1 MGGARLL
8 RRGLVAMLLAL
19 AGLPAAAPTSPAVAA
34 GGIVVGNLSAPGTS
48 GAIRV
53 VAVAADKTGR
63 YHTQTGDPSDAAQN
77 PSRTVGDVPRVEDGG
92 PGCAPAQ
99 PATDCFRTLAINDP
113 TVNASAGDG
122 TGLYRAGDTAIIVT
136 DTKMFRPGDTIMI
149 GSPHCN
155 YARLGMTCERYL
167 PGFGMIREQP
177 TGEVV
182 AVEGGD
188 LGPGAFGPGVLRLS
202 HPLTFDHHPGEQ
214 VVKLPTVYPG
224 QDMRVDVPNRV
235 LLGSH
240 PAPLRV
246 RATFIPP
253 HGSRFPWDADFR
265 RPLAAAY
272 SKTVFEQIV
281 HGPDGTT
288 SFWLPREITYTTTVG
303 RAFSIDSDDSWY
315 TIEIVA
321 RDGAGRVVQDGI
333 VRFKTNPLAI
343 PFMTADPQRVFPG
356 NAVQITGWVRDAFSP
371 ATMSRRV
378 EDIDVNV
385 VVSKPRGSQSFKAS
399 SCYDS
404 EPGPDDICGGDVF
417 GSTPDNHGNFNVRM
431 GGTRCNE
438 ENLGICMRGNIY
450 DRMGDTQDRGTYTV
464 NATVRGVT
472 PAVRGTTTF
481 RVAWPDPLD
490 GVVP

>member
-1 MGGARLL
+1 MRL
-8 RRGLVAMLLAL
+8 RAVALLLAL
-19 AGLPAAAPTSPAVAA
+19 AGLPALAPLAPASAA
-34 GGIVVGNLSAPGTS
+34 GITVGGLSEPGTS

-53 VAVAADKTGR
+53 LSIAADKRGVYR
-63 YHTQTGDPSDAAQN
+63 PQTGDPNDRSQD
-77 PSRTVGDVPRVEDGG
+77 PSRTVGDVPSIGDGG
-92 PGCAPAQ
+92 PGCAPVIS
-99 PATDCFRTLAINDP
+99 TDCFRSLAVNEAS
-113 TVNASAGDG
+113 VNASATDG
-122 TGLYRAGDTAIIVT
+122 HAHYHAGDTSIVVT
-136 DTKMFRPGDTIMI
+136 EVKHFRAGDTIMI

-155 YARLGMTCERYL
+155 YARLGLTCERYL
-167 PGFGMIREQP
+167 PGFGMVREQP
-177 TGEVV
+177 TGEIV
-182 AVEGGD
+182 AIEGGD
-188 LGPGAFGPGVLRLS
+188 VGPSVHGPGVLRLS
-202 HPLTFDHHPGEQ
+202 HPLAFDHRPGEQ

-224 QDMRVDVPNRV
+224 HDLRIDVPNAA

-240 PAPLRV
+240 PPPLHV

-253 HGSRFPWDADFR
+253 QGSRIPWDAGFR
-265 RPLAAAY
+265 RPLARAT

-288 SFWLPREITYTTTVG
+288 SFWMPREITYTTTAG
-303 RAFSIDSDDSWY
+303 RTFSIDTEDSWY

-321 RDGAGRVVQDGI
+321 RDGGGRVVQDG
-333 VRFKTNPLAI
+333 VARFKTNPLAI
-343 PFMTADPQRVFPG
+343 PFMTTDPQRVFPG
-356 NAVQITGWVRDAFSP
+356 NAVQITGWVRDGFSP

-385 VVSKPRGSQSFKAS
+385 VVTKPRGSQSFKAS

-404 EPGPDDICGGDVF
+404 EPGPDDICGGDPF
-417 GSTPDNHGNFNVRM
+417 GATPNQHGNFNVRM

-464 NATVRGVT
+464 TATVRGVT
-472 PAVRGTTTF
+472 PAVRAVTTF